1 MTGWA
6 KDQLLLKKLIVLRI
20 TFDFIWKAN
29 AYQTPKYFF
38 IKNLP
43 RFSMMKILLVACLF
57 TVFVKGEKDVE
68 EFKTSVK
75 L

>member
-1 MTGWA
+1 
-6 KDQLLLKKLIVLRI
+6 
-20 TFDFIWKAN
+20 
-29 AYQTPKYFF
+29 
-38 IKNLP
+38 
-43 RFSMMKILLVACLF
+43 MMKILLVACLF